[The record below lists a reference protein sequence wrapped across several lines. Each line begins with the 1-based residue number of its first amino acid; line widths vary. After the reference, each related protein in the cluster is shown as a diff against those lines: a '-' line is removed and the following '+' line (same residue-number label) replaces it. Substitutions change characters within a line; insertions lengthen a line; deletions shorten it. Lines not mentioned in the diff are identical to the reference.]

1 MRRLIIML
9 LALMIMAPA
18 VSAQSERRC
27 VRKGNRQFSK
37 EHYSQAEI
45 DYKKALLAD
54 SLSSAAHYNLGNTY
68 YRMDDAAQAQK
79 SLEAAVDSLAG
90 TKYGADAYHNLG
102 NALLKQENYQ
112 GAIDAYKNSLRRRP
126 DDMETKTNLA
136 YAIKKLQEQQD
147 QNQDNQDQNQDQNQ
161 DNQNNQDQNDQ
172 NQDNKDQNQDQ
183 NKDNQ
188 DQNKDQNKDQDKN
201 DDKQDQNQDQQNQNQ
216 DQNQN
221 NDSRNNP
228 GDGQAPPPKISQQDA
243 QQILQAIQDKENETQ
258 EKVKAEKAL
267 LLKSRQKDKNW

>member
-1 MRRLIIML
+1 MRRWFIII
-9 LALMIMAPA
+9 LALAIVSPA
-18 VSAQSERRC
+18 VFAQSERRC
-27 VRKGNRQFSK
+27 VRHGNRQFKK

-54 SLSSAAHYNLGNTY
+54 SLSSKAMYNLGNTY
-68 YRMDDAAQAQK
+68 YRMDDPAQAQK

-90 TKYGADAYHNLG
+90 TPYGADAYHNLG
-102 NALLKQENYQ
+102 NALLRQENYQ
-112 GAIDAYKNSLRRRP
+112 GAVEAYKNSLRRRP

-136 YAIKKLQEQQD
+136 YALKKLQEQQD
-147 QNQDNQDQNQDQNQ
+147 QDQNQNQAQNQDNQDQN
-161 DNQNNQDQNDQ
+161 QNDQ
-172 NQDNKDQNQDQ
+172 NQDNKDQDQDQ

-188 DQNKDQNKDQDKN
+188 DQNKDQDKN
-201 DDKQDQNQDQQNQNQ
+201 DDKQDQNQQDQQNKQN
-216 DQNQN
+216 DQN
-221 NDSRNNP
+221 NDSRNDP
-228 GDGQAPPPKISQQDA
+228 REGQAPPPKISQQDA

>member
-1 MRRLIIML
+1 MRRWFIII
-9 LALMIMAPA
+9 LALVLVAPA
-18 VSAQSERRC
+18 VFAQSERRC
-27 VRKGNRQFSK
+27 VRHGNRQFKK

-54 SLSSAAHYNLGNTY
+54 SLSSKAMYNLGNTY
-68 YRMDDAAQAQK
+68 YRMDDPAQAQK

-90 TKYGADAYHNLG
+90 TPYGADAYHNLG
-102 NALLKQENYQ
+102 NALLRQENYQ
-112 GAIDAYKNSLRRRP
+112 GAVEAYKNSLRRRP

-136 YAIKKLQEQQD
+136 YALKKLQEQQDQEQNQD
-147 QNQDNQDQNQDQNQ
+147 QNQDNQDQNQDNQ
-161 DNQNNQDQNDQ
+161 DQNQNDQ
-172 NQDNKDQNQDQ
+172 NQDNKDQDQDQ

-188 DQNKDQNKDQDKN
+188 DQNKDQDKN
-201 DDKQDQNQDQQNQNQ
+201 DDKQDQNQQDQQNKQN
-216 DQNQN
+216 DQN
-221 NDSRNNP
+221 NDSRNDP
-228 GDGQAPPPKISQQDA
+228 REGQAPPPKISQQDA

>member
-1 MRRLIIML
+1 MRRWFIII
-9 LALMIMAPA
+9 LALAIVSPA
-18 VSAQSERRC
+18 VFAQSERRC
-27 VRKGNRQFSK
+27 VRHGNRQFKK

-54 SLSSAAHYNLGNTY
+54 SLSSKAMYNLGNTY
-68 YRMDDAAQAQK
+68 YRMDDPAQAQK

-90 TKYGADAYHNLG
+90 TPYGADAYHNLG
-102 NALLKQENYQ
+102 NALLRQENYQ
-112 GAIDAYKNSLRRRP
+112 GAVEAYKNSLRRRP

-136 YAIKKLQEQQD
+136 YALKKLQEQQEQQDQDQNQD
-147 QNQDNQDQNQDQNQ
+147 QNQDNQDQNQ
-161 DNQNNQDQNDQ
+161 NDQ
-172 NQDNKDQNQDQ
+172 NQDNKDQDQDQ

-188 DQNKDQNKDQDKN
+188 DQNKDQDKN
-201 DDKQDQNQDQQNQNQ
+201 DDKQDQNQQDQQNKQN
-216 DQNQN
+216 DQN

-228 GDGQAPPPKISQQDA
+228 GEGQAPPPKISQQDA